1 MIRLDP
7 FCFCTNAVPSGDLY
21 HALDMAE
28 ALGFSHVELS
38 AIDGINEQLHADQ
51 YSAAYV
57 AEVRAALEQ
66 RHLTCY
72 AVSGHCDMTDPTAF
86 QRLLNKIRIAGELGA
101 AILNTRCGPKARY
114 AVFRENVRE
123 AAALTASYGMM
134 LHLESYGDIVG
145 PASEC
150 GSVFRNLQLE
160 NVRYT
165 YDAGNTFRFAKGEI
179 SIPAD
184 LRHAAVRPSYLHLK
198 DSSIR
203 DGWIYNEPIGAGV
216 LEIPEILS
224 ILEQS
229 CTVLPCGLEVP
240 LNFRV
245 SCKDL
250 SFDYRSPK
258 DSEVLSAIRQSIA
271 YLQTLAEVT
280 LSYGR

>member
-1 MIRLDP
+1 MIRLAP
-7 FCFCTNAVPSGDLY
+7 FCLCTNAVPGGNLY
-21 HALDMAE
+21 HALDIAE
-28 ALGFSHVELS
+28 DLGFSHVELS
-38 AIDGINEQLHADQ
+38 AIDGINKQLHAEQ

-72 AVSGHCDMTDPTAF
+72 AVSGHCDMTDPAAF
-86 QRLLNKIRIAGELGA
+86 QRLLNKIRVAGELGA
-101 AILNTRCGPKARY
+101 AVLNTRCGPKSRY
-114 AVFRENVRE
+114 AMFQENVRK
-123 AAALTASYGMM
+123 AAALAATYGMM

-150 GSVFRNLQLE
+150 GPVFLDLQLE

-165 YDAGNTFRFAKGEI
+165 YDAGNTFRFARGKI
-179 SIPAD
+179 SIPSD
-184 LRHAAVRPSYLHLK
+184 LRQAAVLPSYLHLK
-198 DSSIR
+198 DASIHG
-203 DGWIYNEPIGAGV
+203 DWIYNEPIGAGV

-229 CTVLPCGLEVP
+229 CAVLPCGLEVP
-240 LNFRV
+240 MNFRV

-250 SFDYRSPK
+250 SFDYRSPN

-271 YLQTLAEVT
+271 YLKTLAEFT
-280 LSYGR
+280 L